1 MIARHREAVEQN
13 GGRMTLESCPLLPQ
27 TGAALQ
33 DMLQV
38 VCYRRT
44 YVPYQVTG
52 GSLCLE
58 CFIPWGFLRVSVPGH
73 WGLPLSGILHSSLG
87 DFMRG
92 AVPGHWRLSLSG
104 ILHTMGDS

>member
-44 YVPYQVTG
+44 YVPYQVIG

-58 CFIPWGFLRVSVPGH
+58 YFIHPFGVPEGSCTRSLGAVFILNTSFIPWG
-73 WGLPLSGILHSSLG
+73 SS
-87 DFMRG
+87 
-92 AVPGHWRLSLSG
+92 
-104 ILHTMGDS
+104 

>member
-52 GSLCLE
+52 GSLCRE
-58 CFIPWGFLRVSVPGH
+58 CFIHPLGVS
-73 WGLPLSGILHSSLG
+73 
-87 DFMRG
+87 
-92 AVPGHWRLSLSG
+92 
-104 ILHTMGDS
+104 

>member
-1 MIARHREAVEQN
+1 MGICSRS
-13 GGRMTLESCPLLPQ
+13 L
-27 TGAALQ
+27 GAPFVLNI
-33 DMLQV
+33 
-38 VCYRRT
+38 
-44 YVPYQVTG
+44 
-52 GSLCLE
+52 S
-58 CFIPWGFLRVSVPGH
+58 FIPWGFLRVSVPGH